1 MLISSSG
8 APGERRPAP
17 GRGVVRATSCRTW
30 THRLSV
36 LSIALAGSMLAASG
50 AYALSFVEA
59 REIAEQQSPRV
70 SAQRLQIDAV
80 ESAQKAAG
88 TLPDPK
94 LSIGLES
101 FPISGMDRWSLTR
114 ESMTGQR
121 LALMQEVPNQAKR
134 AAKVAS
140 AQARVERER
149 AALVLQRLQIRQE
162 LGLAW
167 IAAQAVEQRD
177 QLLAELLAE
186 NRRLQDSLLARVA
199 GGSAQAGDLLTA
211 QQEALA
217 LSDRRDDLQR
227 DRSKARAMLRRWVG
241 PRADESLQGGT
252 GPLIHPVAQLRAELS
267 SHAELA
273 LYPTMQ
279 SMARAESHEA
289 QSEARGDWSWEVAYT
304 RRDRRWGDM
313 VSFQLTFD
321 LPWQKER
328 RQTPMIQAKQREL
341 ERLEAEQEPH
351 RDCRARQRAGQ
362 HQPGG
367 PGDDP
372 AQHEHPADADRTAW
386 PAGADHRQSRSG
398 VAAVPA
404 DVLPAGSH
412 SMSTTKKLRLG
423 PLPRTESVKLT
434 FACPVSLKA
443 DLDRYAALH
452 AQVYGEAVDT
462 ATLIP
467 YMLEA
472 FMEGDRGFKRT
483 QTKNEKATP
492 A

>member
-8 APGERRPAP
+8 APGERRAAP
-17 GRGVVRATSCRTW
+17 GRGVMCAISCRTPI
-30 THRLSV
+30 HRLSIV
-36 LSIALAGSMLAASG
+36 SIALAGSMLASSG
-50 AYALSFVEA
+50 AYALSFAEA

-94 LSIGLES
+94 LSVGLEN

-114 ESMTGQR
+114 EPMTMQR

-134 AAKVAS
+134 DAKVAS

-186 NRRLQDSLLARVA
+186 NQRLQDSLPARVA
-199 GGSAQAGDLLTA
+199 GGSAQAGDLLAA

-227 DRSKARAMLRRWVG
+227 DRAKARAMLRRWVG
-241 PRADESLQGGT
+241 PRADEALQGDT
-252 GPLIHPVAQLRAELS
+252 GALVRPVAQLRTELS

-273 LYPTMQ
+273 LYPAMQ
-279 SMARAESHEA
+279 SIARAESHEA
-289 QSEARGDWSWEVAYT
+289 QSESRGDWSWELAYS

-313 VSFQLTFD
+313 VSFQVTFD
-321 LPWQKER
+321 LPWQKDR

-341 ERLEAEQEPH
+341 ERLEAEQEDVARRH
-351 RDCRARQRAGQ
+351 LQELDDSAAELQALDSQIERLKSTGLQLAQGRAELALGNYRAAK
-362 HQPGG
+362 
-367 PGDDP
+367 GDLGAVLGAR
-372 AQHEHPADADRTAW
+372 AQ
-386 PAGADHRQSRSG
+386 
-398 VAAVPA
+398 
-404 DVLPAGSH
+404 VLE
-412 SMSTTKKLRLG
+412 TRLRLIDLQAQRDG
-423 PLPRTESVKLT
+423 VTTRLN
-434 FACPVSLKA
+434 SLIA
-443 DLDRYAALH
+443 D
-452 AQVYGEAVDT
+452 
-462 ATLIP
+462 
-467 YMLEA
+467 
-472 FMEGDRGFKRT
+472 
-483 QTKNEKATP
+483 
-492 A
+492 

>member
-17 GRGVVRATSCRTW
+17 GHGVLRAIPRRTW
-30 THRLSV
+30 IHRLSI
-36 LSIALAGSMLAASG
+36 LSIALAGSMFAASRT
-50 AYALSFVEA
+50 YALSFAEA

-94 LSIGLES
+94 LSVGLENL
-101 FPISGMDRWSLTR
+101 PISGMDRWSLTR

-167 IAAQAVEQRD
+167 IAAQAVEQRE
-177 QLLAELLAE
+177 QLLTELLAE
-186 NRRLQDSLLARVA
+186 NLRLQDSLPARVA
-199 GGSAQAGDLLTA
+199 GGSAQAGDLLAA

-289 QSEARGDWSWEVAYT
+289 QSESRGDWSWEIAYS

-313 VSFQLTFD
+313 VSFQVTFD
-321 LPWQKER
+321 LPWQKDR

-341 ERLEAEQEPH
+341 ERLEAEQEDVARRH
-351 RDCRARQRAGQ
+351 LQELDDSAAELQALDSQIERLKSTGLQLAQGRAELALGNYRAAK
-362 HQPGG
+362 
-367 PGDDP
+367 GDLGAVLGAR
-372 AQHEHPADADRTAW
+372 AQ
-386 PAGADHRQSRSG
+386 
-398 VAAVPA
+398 
-404 DVLPAGSH
+404 VLE
-412 SMSTTKKLRLG
+412 TRLRLIDLQAQRDG
-423 PLPRTESVKLT
+423 VTTRLN
-434 FACPVSLKA
+434 SLIA
-443 DLDRYAALH
+443 D
-452 AQVYGEAVDT
+452 
-462 ATLIP
+462 
-467 YMLEA
+467 
-472 FMEGDRGFKRT
+472 
-483 QTKNEKATP
+483 
-492 A
+492 

>member
-17 GRGVVRATSCRTW
+17 GHGVLRAIPRRTW
-30 THRLSV
+30 IHRLSI
-36 LSIALAGSMLAASG
+36 LSIALAGSMFAASRT
-50 AYALSFVEA
+50 YALSFAEA

-94 LSIGLES
+94 LSVGLENL
-101 FPISGMDRWSLTR
+101 PISGMDRWSLTR

-167 IAAQAVEQRD
+167 IAAQAVEQRE
-177 QLLAELLAE
+177 QLLTELLAE
-186 NRRLQDSLLARVA
+186 NQRLQDSLPARVA
-199 GGSAQAGDLLTA
+199 GGSAQAGDLLAA

-289 QSEARGDWSWEVAYT
+289 QSESRGDWSWEIAYS

-313 VSFQLTFD
+313 VSFQVTFD
-321 LPWQKER
+321 LPWQKDR

-341 ERLEAEQEPH
+341 ERLEAEQEDVSRRH
-351 RDCRARQRAGQ
+351 LQELDDSAAELQALDSQIERLKSTGLQLAQGRAELALSNYRAAK
-362 HQPGG
+362 
-367 PGDDP
+367 GDLSAVLGAR
-372 AQHEHPADADRTAW
+372 AQ
-386 PAGADHRQSRSG
+386 
-398 VAAVPA
+398 
-404 DVLPAGSH
+404 VLEAR
-412 SMSTTKKLRLG
+412 LRLIDLQAQRDG
-423 PLPRTESVKLT
+423 VTTRLN
-434 FACPVSLKA
+434 SLIA
-443 DLDRYAALH
+443 D
-452 AQVYGEAVDT
+452 
-462 ATLIP
+462 
-467 YMLEA
+467 
-472 FMEGDRGFKRT
+472 
-483 QTKNEKATP
+483 
-492 A
+492 

>member
-17 GRGVVRATSCRTW
+17 GHGVLRAIPRRTW
-30 THRLSV
+30 IHRLSI
-36 LSIALAGSMLAASG
+36 LSIALAGSMFAASRT
-50 AYALSFVEA
+50 YALSFAEA

-94 LSIGLES
+94 LSVGLENL
-101 FPISGMDRWSLTR
+101 PISGMDRWSLTR

-167 IAAQAVEQRD
+167 IAAQAVEQRE
-177 QLLAELLAE
+177 QLLTELLAE
-186 NRRLQDSLLARVA
+186 NQRLQDSLPARVA
-199 GGSAQAGDLLTA
+199 GGSAQAGDLLAA

-289 QSEARGDWSWEVAYT
+289 QSESRGDWSWEIAYS

-313 VSFQLTFD
+313 VSFQVTFD
-321 LPWQKER
+321 LPWQKDR

-341 ERLEAEQEPH
+341 ERLEAEQEDVARRH
-351 RDCRARQRAGQ
+351 LQELDDSAAELQALDSQIERLKSTGLQLAQGRAELALGNYRAAK
-362 HQPGG
+362 
-367 PGDDP
+367 GDL
-372 AQHEHPADADRTAW
+372 
-386 PAGADHRQSRSG
+386 GA
-398 VAAVPA
+398 
-404 DVLPAGSH
+404 VLGA
-412 SMSTTKKLRLG
+412 R
-423 PLPRTESVKLT
+423 
-434 FACPVSLKA
+434 
-443 DLDRYAALH
+443 
-452 AQVYGEAVDT
+452 AQV
-462 ATLIP
+462 
-467 YMLEA
+467 LEA
-472 FMEGDRGFKRT
+472 RMRLIDLQAQRDSVTTRL
-483 QTKNEKATP
+483 NSLIAD
-492 A
+492 

>member
-1 MLISSSG
+1 MF
-8 APGERRPAP
+8 
-17 GRGVVRATSCRTW
+17 
-30 THRLSV
+30 
-36 LSIALAGSMLAASG
+36 AASRT
-50 AYALSFVEA
+50 YALSFAEA

-94 LSIGLES
+94 LSVGLENL
-101 FPISGMDRWSLTR
+101 PISGMDRWSLTR

-167 IAAQAVEQRD
+167 IAAQAVEQRE
-177 QLLAELLAE
+177 QLLTELLAE
-186 NRRLQDSLLARVA
+186 NQRLQDSLPARVA
-199 GGSAQAGDLLTA
+199 GGSAQAGDLLAA

-267 SHAELA
+267 SPAELA

-289 QSEARGDWSWEVAYT
+289 QSESRGDWSWEIAYS

-313 VSFQLTFD
+313 VSFQVTFD
-321 LPWQKER
+321 LPWQKDR

-341 ERLEAEQEPH
+341 ERLEAEQEDVARRH
-351 RDCRARQRAGQ
+351 LQELDDSAAELQALDSQIERLKSTGLQLAQGRAELALGNYRAAK
-362 HQPGG
+362 
-367 PGDDP
+367 GDLGAVLGAR
-372 AQHEHPADADRTAW
+372 AQ
-386 PAGADHRQSRSG
+386 
-398 VAAVPA
+398 
-404 DVLPAGSH
+404 VLE
-412 SMSTTKKLRLG
+412 TRLRLIDLQAQRDG
-423 PLPRTESVKLT
+423 VTTRLN
-434 FACPVSLKA
+434 SLIA
-443 DLDRYAALH
+443 D
-452 AQVYGEAVDT
+452 
-462 ATLIP
+462 
-467 YMLEA
+467 
-472 FMEGDRGFKRT
+472 
-483 QTKNEKATP
+483 
-492 A
+492 

>member
-17 GRGVVRATSCRTW
+17 SHGAMRAISCGPRV
-30 THRLSV
+30 HRLSI
-36 LSIALAGSMLAASG
+36 LTIALMGGVFASSQ
-50 AYALSFVEA
+50 AYALNFAEA

-94 LSIGLES
+94 LSVGMEN
-101 FPISGMDRWSLTR
+101 FPVSGMDRWSLTR

-186 NRRLQDSLLARVA
+186 NQRLQDSLPARVA
-199 GGSAQAGDLLTA
+199 GGSAQAGDLLAA
-211 QQEALA
+211 QQEELA
-217 LSDRRDDLQR
+217 LSDRLDDLRR
-227 DRSKARAMLRRWVG
+227 DRAKARAMLRRWVG
-241 PRADESLQGGT
+241 PRADETLQGDT
-252 GPLIHPVAQLRAELS
+252 GPLIRPVTQLRIDLF

-273 LYPTMQ
+273 LYPAMQ

-289 QSEARGDWSWEVAYT
+289 QSESRGDWSWEVAYT

-313 VSFQLTFD
+313 VSFQVTFD

-341 ERLEAEQEPH
+341 ERLEVEQEDVARKH
-351 RDCRARQRAGQ
+351 LQELDDSAAELQALDSQIERLKSTGLQLAQGRAELALGNYRAAK
-362 HQPGG
+362 
-367 PGDDP
+367 GDL
-372 AQHEHPADADRTAW
+372 
-386 PAGADHRQSRSG
+386 GA
-398 VAAVPA
+398 
-404 DVLPAGSH
+404 VLGA
-412 SMSTTKKLRLG
+412 R
-423 PLPRTESVKLT
+423 
-434 FACPVSLKA
+434 
-443 DLDRYAALH
+443 
-452 AQVYGEAVDT
+452 AQV
-462 ATLIP
+462 
-467 YMLEA
+467 LEA
-472 FMEGDRGFKRT
+472 RMRLIDLQAQRDSVTTRL
-483 QTKNEKATP
+483 NSLIAD
-492 A
+492 

>member
-17 GRGVVRATSCRTW
+17 GHGVLRAIPRRPW
-30 THRLSV
+30 IHRLSI
-36 LSIALAGSMLAASG
+36 LSIALAGSMFAASRT
-50 AYALSFVEA
+50 YALSFAEA

-80 ESAQKAAG
+80 ESARKAAG

-94 LSIGLES
+94 LSIGLEN

-114 ESMTGQR
+114 EPMTGQR

-134 AAKVAS
+134 DAKVAS

-186 NRRLQDSLLARVA
+186 NQRLQDSLPARVA
-199 GGSAQAGDLLTA
+199 GGSAQAGDLLAA

-241 PRADESLQGGT
+241 PRADEALQGGI

-273 LYPTMQ
+273 LYPAMQ

-289 QSEARGDWSWEVAYT
+289 QSESRGDWSWEIAYS

-313 VSFQLTFD
+313 VSFQVTFD
-321 LPWQKER
+321 LPWQKDR

-341 ERLEAEQEPH
+341 ERLEAEQEDVSRRH
-351 RDCRARQRAGQ
+351 LQELDDSAAELQALDSQIERLKSTGLQLAQGRAELALSNYRAAK
-362 HQPGG
+362 
-367 PGDDP
+367 GDLSAVLGAR
-372 AQHEHPADADRTAW
+372 AQ
-386 PAGADHRQSRSG
+386 
-398 VAAVPA
+398 
-404 DVLPAGSH
+404 VLEAR
-412 SMSTTKKLRLG
+412 LRLIDLQAQRDG
-423 PLPRTESVKLT
+423 VTTRLN
-434 FACPVSLKA
+434 SLIA
-443 DLDRYAALH
+443 D
-452 AQVYGEAVDT
+452 
-462 ATLIP
+462 
-467 YMLEA
+467 
-472 FMEGDRGFKRT
+472 
-483 QTKNEKATP
+483 
-492 A
+492 

>member
-17 GRGVVRATSCRTW
+17 GHGVLRAIPRRTW
-30 THRLSV
+30 IHRLSI
-36 LSIALAGSMLAASG
+36 LSIALAGSMFAASRT
-50 AYALSFVEA
+50 YALSFAEA

-94 LSIGLES
+94 LSVGLENL
-101 FPISGMDRWSLTR
+101 PISGMDRWSLTR

-167 IAAQAVEQRD
+167 IAAQAVEQRE
-177 QLLAELLAE
+177 QLLTELLAE
-186 NRRLQDSLLARVA
+186 NQRLQDSLPARVA
-199 GGSAQAGDLLTA
+199 GGSAQAGDLLAA

-289 QSEARGDWSWEVAYT
+289 QSESRGDWSWEIAYS

-313 VSFQLTFD
+313 VSFQVTFD
-321 LPWQKER
+321 LPWQKDR

-341 ERLEAEQEPH
+341 ERLEAEQEDVARRH
-351 RDCRARQRAGQ
+351 LQELDDSAAELQALDSQIERLKSTGLQLAQGRAELALSNYRAAK
-362 HQPGG
+362 
-367 PGDDP
+367 GDLSAVLGSR
-372 AQHEHPADADRTAW
+372 AQ
-386 PAGADHRQSRSG
+386 
-398 VAAVPA
+398 
-404 DVLPAGSH
+404 VLEAR
-412 SMSTTKKLRLG
+412 LRLIDLQAQRDG
-423 PLPRTESVKLT
+423 VTTRLN
-434 FACPVSLKA
+434 SLIA
-443 DLDRYAALH
+443 D
-452 AQVYGEAVDT
+452 
-462 ATLIP
+462 
-467 YMLEA
+467 
-472 FMEGDRGFKRT
+472 
-483 QTKNEKATP
+483 
-492 A
+492 

>member
-17 GRGVVRATSCRTW
+17 GHGVLRAIPRRTW
-30 THRLSV
+30 IHRLSI
-36 LSIALAGSMLAASG
+36 LSIALAGSMFAASRT
-50 AYALSFVEA
+50 YALSFAEA

-94 LSIGLES
+94 LSVGLENL
-101 FPISGMDRWSLTR
+101 PISGMDRWSLTR

-167 IAAQAVEQRD
+167 ITAQAVEQRE
-177 QLLAELLAE
+177 QLLTELLAE
-186 NRRLQDSLLARVA
+186 NQRLQDSLPARVA
-199 GGSAQAGDLLTA
+199 GGSAQAGDLLAA

-289 QSEARGDWSWEVAYT
+289 QSESRGDWSWEIAYS

-313 VSFQLTFD
+313 VSFQVTFD
-321 LPWQKER
+321 LPWQKDR

-341 ERLEAEQEPH
+341 ERLEAEQEDVARRH
-351 RDCRARQRAGQ
+351 LQELDDSAAELQALDSQIERLKSTGLQLAQGRAELALGNYRAAK
-362 HQPGG
+362 
-367 PGDDP
+367 GDLGAVLGAR
-372 AQHEHPADADRTAW
+372 AQ
-386 PAGADHRQSRSG
+386 
-398 VAAVPA
+398 
-404 DVLPAGSH
+404 VLE
-412 SMSTTKKLRLG
+412 TRLRLIDLQAQRDG
-423 PLPRTESVKLT
+423 VTTRLN
-434 FACPVSLKA
+434 SLIA
-443 DLDRYAALH
+443 D
-452 AQVYGEAVDT
+452 
-462 ATLIP
+462 
-467 YMLEA
+467 
-472 FMEGDRGFKRT
+472 
-483 QTKNEKATP
+483 
-492 A
+492 

>member
-186 NRRLQDSLLARVA
+186 NRRLQDSLPARVA

-289 QSEARGDWSWEVAYT
+289 QSESRGDWSWEVAYT

-341 ERLEAEQEPH
+341 ERLEAEQEDVTRKH
-351 RDCRARQRAGQ
+351 LQELDDSAAELQALDSQIERLQSTGLQLAQGRAELALSNYRSAKGDLSAVLGARAQ
-362 HQPGG
+362 
-367 PGDDP
+367 
-372 AQHEHPADADRTAW
+372 
-386 PAGADHRQSRSG
+386 
-398 VAAVPA
+398 
-404 DVLPAGSH
+404 VLEAR
-412 SMSTTKKLRLG
+412 LRLIDLQAQRDG
-423 PLPRTESVKLT
+423 VTTRLN
-434 FACPVSLKA
+434 SLIA
-443 DLDRYAALH
+443 D
-452 AQVYGEAVDT
+452 
-462 ATLIP
+462 
-467 YMLEA
+467 
-472 FMEGDRGFKRT
+472 
-483 QTKNEKATP
+483 
-492 A
+492 

>member
-17 GRGVVRATSCRTW
+17 GHGVLRAIPRRTW
-30 THRLSV
+30 IHRLSI
-36 LSIALAGSMLAASG
+36 LSIALAGSMFAASRT
-50 AYALSFVEA
+50 YALSFAEA

-94 LSIGLES
+94 LSVGLENL
-101 FPISGMDRWSLTR
+101 PISGMDRWSLTR

-121 LALMQEVPNQAKR
+121 PALMQEVPNQAKR

-167 IAAQAVEQRD
+167 IAAQAVEQRE
-177 QLLAELLAE
+177 QLLTELLAE
-186 NRRLQDSLLARVA
+186 NQRLQDSLPARVA
-199 GGSAQAGDLLTA
+199 GGSAQAGDLLAA

-289 QSEARGDWSWEVAYT
+289 QSESRGDWSWEIAYS

-313 VSFQLTFD
+313 VSFQVTFD
-321 LPWQKER
+321 LPWQKDR

-341 ERLEAEQEPH
+341 ERLEAEQEDVARRH
-351 RDCRARQRAGQ
+351 LQELDDSAAELQALDSQIERLKSTGLQLAQGRAELALGNYRAAK
-362 HQPGG
+362 
-367 PGDDP
+367 GDLGAVLGAR
-372 AQHEHPADADRTAW
+372 AQ
-386 PAGADHRQSRSG
+386 
-398 VAAVPA
+398 
-404 DVLPAGSH
+404 VLE
-412 SMSTTKKLRLG
+412 TRLRLIDLQAQRDG
-423 PLPRTESVKLT
+423 VTTRLN
-434 FACPVSLKA
+434 SLIA
-443 DLDRYAALH
+443 D
-452 AQVYGEAVDT
+452 
-462 ATLIP
+462 
-467 YMLEA
+467 
-472 FMEGDRGFKRT
+472 
-483 QTKNEKATP
+483 
-492 A
+492 

>member
-17 GRGVVRATSCRTW
+17 GRGVVRAISCRIW
-30 THRLSV
+30 IHRLSIW
-36 LSIALAGSMLAASG
+36 SIALAGSMLVSSR
-50 AYALSFVEA
+50 AYALNFAEA

-80 ESAQKAAG
+80 EFARKAAG

-94 LSIGLES
+94 LSIGLEN

-114 ESMTGQR
+114 EPMTGQR

-134 AAKVAS
+134 DAKVAS

-186 NRRLQDSLLARVA
+186 NQRLQDSLPARVA
-199 GGSAQAGDLLTA
+199 GGSAQAGDLLAA

-241 PRADESLQGGT
+241 PRADESLQGGI

-273 LYPTMQ
+273 LYPAMQ

-289 QSEARGDWSWEVAYT
+289 QSESRGDWSWELAYS

-313 VSFQLTFD
+313 VSFQVTFD
-321 LPWQKER
+321 LPWQKDR

-341 ERLEAEQEPH
+341 ERLEAEQEDVSRRH
-351 RDCRARQRAGQ
+351 LQELDDSAAELQALDSQIERLKSTGLQLAQGRAELALSNYRAAK
-362 HQPGG
+362 
-367 PGDDP
+367 GDLSAVLGAR
-372 AQHEHPADADRTAW
+372 AQ
-386 PAGADHRQSRSG
+386 
-398 VAAVPA
+398 
-404 DVLPAGSH
+404 VLEAR
-412 SMSTTKKLRLG
+412 LRLIDLQAQRDG
-423 PLPRTESVKLT
+423 VTTRLN
-434 FACPVSLKA
+434 SLIA
-443 DLDRYAALH
+443 D
-452 AQVYGEAVDT
+452 
-462 ATLIP
+462 
-467 YMLEA
+467 
-472 FMEGDRGFKRT
+472 
-483 QTKNEKATP
+483 
-492 A
+492 

>member
-17 GRGVVRATSCRTW
+17 GHGVLRAIPRRTW
-30 THRLSV
+30 IHRLSI
-36 LSIALAGSMLAASG
+36 LSIALAGSMFAASRT
-50 AYALSFVEA
+50 YALSFAEA

-94 LSIGLES
+94 LSVGLENL
-101 FPISGMDRWSLTR
+101 PISGMDRWSLTR

-167 IAAQAVEQRD
+167 IAAQAVEQRE
-177 QLLAELLAE
+177 QLLTELLAE
-186 NRRLQDSLLARVA
+186 NQRLQDSLPARVA
-199 GGSAQAGDLLTA
+199 GGSAQAGDLLAA

-241 PRADESLQGGT
+241 PRADESLQGGI

-289 QSEARGDWSWEVAYT
+289 QSESRGDWSWEIAYS

-313 VSFQLTFD
+313 VSFQVTFD
-321 LPWQKER
+321 LPWQKDR

-341 ERLEAEQEPH
+341 ERLEAEQEDVARRH
-351 RDCRARQRAGQ
+351 LQELDDSAAELQALDSQIERLKSTGLQLAQGRAELALGNYRAAK
-362 HQPGG
+362 
-367 PGDDP
+367 GDLGAVLGAR
-372 AQHEHPADADRTAW
+372 AQ
-386 PAGADHRQSRSG
+386 
-398 VAAVPA
+398 
-404 DVLPAGSH
+404 VLE
-412 SMSTTKKLRLG
+412 TRLRLIDLQAQRDG
-423 PLPRTESVKLT
+423 VTTRLN
-434 FACPVSLKA
+434 SLIA
-443 DLDRYAALH
+443 D
-452 AQVYGEAVDT
+452 
-462 ATLIP
+462 
-467 YMLEA
+467 
-472 FMEGDRGFKRT
+472 
-483 QTKNEKATP
+483 
-492 A
+492 

>member
-17 GRGVVRATSCRTW
+17 GHGVLRAIPRRTW
-30 THRLSV
+30 IHRLSI
-36 LSIALAGSMLAASG
+36 LSIALAGSMFAASRT
-50 AYALSFVEA
+50 YALSFAEA

-177 QLLAELLAE
+177 QLLTELLAE
-186 NRRLQDSLLARVA
+186 NQRLQDSLPARVA
-199 GGSAQAGDLLTA
+199 GGSAQAGDLLAA

-289 QSEARGDWSWEVAYT
+289 QSESRGDWSWEIAYS

-313 VSFQLTFD
+313 VSFQVTFD
-321 LPWQKER
+321 LPWQKDR

-341 ERLEAEQEPH
+341 ERLEAEQEDVARRH
-351 RDCRARQRAGQ
+351 LQELDDSAAELQALDSQIERLKSTGLQLAQGRAELALGNYRAAK
-362 HQPGG
+362 
-367 PGDDP
+367 GDLGAVLGAR
-372 AQHEHPADADRTAW
+372 AQ
-386 PAGADHRQSRSG
+386 
-398 VAAVPA
+398 
-404 DVLPAGSH
+404 VLE
-412 SMSTTKKLRLG
+412 TRLRLIDLQAQRDG
-423 PLPRTESVKLT
+423 VTTRLN
-434 FACPVSLKA
+434 SLIA
-443 DLDRYAALH
+443 D
-452 AQVYGEAVDT
+452 
-462 ATLIP
+462 
-467 YMLEA
+467 
-472 FMEGDRGFKRT
+472 
-483 QTKNEKATP
+483 
-492 A
+492 

>member
-1 MLISSSG
+1 MF
-8 APGERRPAP
+8 
-17 GRGVVRATSCRTW
+17 
-30 THRLSV
+30 
-36 LSIALAGSMLAASG
+36 AASRT
-50 AYALSFVEA
+50 YALSFAEA

-80 ESAQKAAG
+80 ESARKAAG

-94 LSIGLES
+94 LSIGLEN

-114 ESMTGQR
+114 EPMTGQR

-134 AAKVAS
+134 DAKVAS

-186 NRRLQDSLLARVA
+186 NQRLQDSLPARVA
-199 GGSAQAGDLLTA
+199 GGSAQAGDLLAA

-241 PRADESLQGGT
+241 PRADEALQGDT

-273 LYPTMQ
+273 LYPAMQ

-289 QSEARGDWSWEVAYT
+289 QSESRGDWSWEIAYS

-313 VSFQLTFD
+313 VSFQVTFD
-321 LPWQKER
+321 LPWQKDQ

-341 ERLEAEQEPH
+341 ERLEAEQEDVSRRH
-351 RDCRARQRAGQ
+351 LQELDDSSAELRALDSQIERLKSTGLQLAQGRAELALSNYRAAK
-362 HQPGG
+362 
-367 PGDDP
+367 GDLSAVLGAR
-372 AQHEHPADADRTAW
+372 AQ
-386 PAGADHRQSRSG
+386 
-398 VAAVPA
+398 
-404 DVLPAGSH
+404 VLEAR
-412 SMSTTKKLRLG
+412 LRLIDLQAQRDG
-423 PLPRTESVKLT
+423 VTTRLN
-434 FACPVSLKA
+434 SLIA
-443 DLDRYAALH
+443 D
-452 AQVYGEAVDT
+452 
-462 ATLIP
+462 
-467 YMLEA
+467 
-472 FMEGDRGFKRT
+472 
-483 QTKNEKATP
+483 
-492 A
+492 

>member
-8 APGERRPAP
+8 APGERRLAP
-17 GRGVVRATSCRTW
+17 GRGVVRAISCRTW
-30 THRLSV
+30 IHRLSI
-36 LSIALAGSMLAASG
+36 LSIVLAGSMFASSR
-50 AYALSFVEA
+50 AYALNFAEA

-80 ESAQKAAG
+80 ESARKAAG

-94 LSIGLES
+94 LSVGLEN

-114 ESMTGQR
+114 EPMTMQR

-134 AAKVAS
+134 EAKVAS

-186 NRRLQDSLLARVA
+186 NQRLQDSLPARVA
-199 GGSAQAGDLLTA
+199 GGSAQAGDLLAA

-289 QSEARGDWSWEVAYT
+289 QSESRGDWSWEIAYS

-313 VSFQLTFD
+313 VSFQVTFD
-321 LPWQKER
+321 LPWQKDR

-341 ERLEAEQEPH
+341 ERLEAEQEDVSRRH
-351 RDCRARQRAGQ
+351 LQELDDSAAELQALDSQIERLKSTGLQLAQGRAELALSNYRAAKSDLSAVLGAR
-362 HQPGG
+362 
-367 PGDDP
+367 
-372 AQHEHPADADRTAW
+372 AQ
-386 PAGADHRQSRSG
+386 
-398 VAAVPA
+398 
-404 DVLPAGSH
+404 VLE
-412 SMSTTKKLRLG
+412 TRLRLIDLQAQRDG
-423 PLPRTESVKLT
+423 VTMRLN
-434 FACPVSLKA
+434 SLIA
-443 DLDRYAALH
+443 D
-452 AQVYGEAVDT
+452 
-462 ATLIP
+462 
-467 YMLEA
+467 
-472 FMEGDRGFKRT
+472 
-483 QTKNEKATP
+483 
-492 A
+492 

>member
-17 GRGVVRATSCRTW
+17 GHGVLRAIPRRTW
-30 THRLSV
+30 IHRLSI
-36 LSIALAGSMLAASG
+36 LSIALAGSMFAASRT
-50 AYALSFVEA
+50 YALSFAEA

-94 LSIGLES
+94 LSVGLENL
-101 FPISGMDRWSLTR
+101 PISGMDRWSLTR

-167 IAAQAVEQRD
+167 IAAQAVEQRE
-177 QLLAELLAE
+177 QLLTELLAE
-186 NRRLQDSLLARVA
+186 NQRLQDSLPARVA
-199 GGSAQAGDLLTA
+199 GGSAQAGDLLAA

-241 PRADESLQGGT
+241 PRADEALQGDT

-289 QSEARGDWSWEVAYT
+289 QSESRGDWSWEIAYS

-313 VSFQLTFD
+313 VSFQVTFD
-321 LPWQKER
+321 LPWQKDR

-341 ERLEAEQEPH
+341 ERLEAEQEDVARRH
-351 RDCRARQRAGQ
+351 LQELDDSAAELQALDSQIERLKSTGLQLAQGRAELALGNYRAAK
-362 HQPGG
+362 
-367 PGDDP
+367 GDLGAVLGAR
-372 AQHEHPADADRTAW
+372 AQ
-386 PAGADHRQSRSG
+386 
-398 VAAVPA
+398 
-404 DVLPAGSH
+404 VLE
-412 SMSTTKKLRLG
+412 TRLRLIDLQAQRDG
-423 PLPRTESVKLT
+423 VTTRLN
-434 FACPVSLKA
+434 SLIA
-443 DLDRYAALH
+443 D
-452 AQVYGEAVDT
+452 
-462 ATLIP
+462 
-467 YMLEA
+467 
-472 FMEGDRGFKRT
+472 
-483 QTKNEKATP
+483 
-492 A
+492 

>member
-1 MLISSSG
+1 MF
-8 APGERRPAP
+8 
-17 GRGVVRATSCRTW
+17 
-30 THRLSV
+30 
-36 LSIALAGSMLAASG
+36 AASRT
-50 AYALSFVEA
+50 YALSFAEA

-94 LSIGLES
+94 LSVGLENL
-101 FPISGMDRWSLTR
+101 PISGMDRWSLTR

-167 IAAQAVEQRD
+167 IAAQAVEQRE
-177 QLLAELLAE
+177 QLLTELLAE
-186 NRRLQDSLLARVA
+186 NQRLQDSLPARVA
-199 GGSAQAGDLLTA
+199 GGSAQAGDLLAA

-241 PRADESLQGGT
+241 PRADEALQGDT

-273 LYPTMQ
+273 LYPAMQ

-289 QSEARGDWSWEVAYT
+289 QSESRGDWSWEIAYS

-313 VSFQLTFD
+313 VSFQVTFD
-321 LPWQKER
+321 LPWQKDR

-341 ERLEAEQEPH
+341 ERLEAEQEDVSRRH
-351 RDCRARQRAGQ
+351 LQELDDSAAELQALDSQIERLKSTGLQLAQGRAELALSNYRAAK
-362 HQPGG
+362 
-367 PGDDP
+367 GDLSAVLGAR
-372 AQHEHPADADRTAW
+372 AQ
-386 PAGADHRQSRSG
+386 
-398 VAAVPA
+398 
-404 DVLPAGSH
+404 VLE
-412 SMSTTKKLRLG
+412 TRLRLIDLQAQRDG
-423 PLPRTESVKLT
+423 VTTRLN
-434 FACPVSLKA
+434 SLIA
-443 DLDRYAALH
+443 D
-452 AQVYGEAVDT
+452 
-462 ATLIP
+462 
-467 YMLEA
+467 
-472 FMEGDRGFKRT
+472 
-483 QTKNEKATP
+483 
-492 A
+492 

>member
-17 GRGVVRATSCRTW
+17 GHGVLRAIPRRTW
-30 THRLSV
+30 IHRLSI
-36 LSIALAGSMLAASG
+36 LSIALAGSMFAASRT
-50 AYALSFVEA
+50 YALSFAEA

-94 LSIGLES
+94 LSVGLENL
-101 FPISGMDRWSLTR
+101 PISGMDRWSLTR

-167 IAAQAVEQRD
+167 IAAQAVEQRE
-177 QLLAELLAE
+177 QLLTELLAE
-186 NRRLQDSLLARVA
+186 NQRLQDSLPARVA
-199 GGSAQAGDLLTA
+199 GGSAQAGDLLAA

-273 LYPTMQ
+273 LYLTMQ

-289 QSEARGDWSWEVAYT
+289 QSESRGDWSWEIAYS

-313 VSFQLTFD
+313 VSFQVTFD
-321 LPWQKER
+321 LPWQKDR

-341 ERLEAEQEPH
+341 ERLEAEQEDVARRH
-351 RDCRARQRAGQ
+351 LQELDDSAAELQALDSQIERLKSTGLQLAQGRAELALGNYRAAK
-362 HQPGG
+362 
-367 PGDDP
+367 GDLGAVLGAR
-372 AQHEHPADADRTAW
+372 AQ
-386 PAGADHRQSRSG
+386 
-398 VAAVPA
+398 
-404 DVLPAGSH
+404 VLE
-412 SMSTTKKLRLG
+412 TRLRLIDLQAQRDG
-423 PLPRTESVKLT
+423 VTTRLN
-434 FACPVSLKA
+434 SLIA
-443 DLDRYAALH
+443 D
-452 AQVYGEAVDT
+452 
-462 ATLIP
+462 
-467 YMLEA
+467 
-472 FMEGDRGFKRT
+472 
-483 QTKNEKATP
+483 
-492 A
+492 

>member
-17 GRGVVRATSCRTW
+17 GHGVLRAIPRRTW
-30 THRLSV
+30 IHRLSI
-36 LSIALAGSMLAASG
+36 LSIALAGSMFAASRT
-50 AYALSFVEA
+50 YALSFAEA

-94 LSIGLES
+94 LSVGLENL
-101 FPISGMDRWSLTR
+101 PISGMDRWSLTR

-167 IAAQAVEQRD
+167 IAAQAVEQRE
-177 QLLAELLAE
+177 QLLTELLAE
-186 NRRLQDSLLARVA
+186 NQRLQDSLPARVA
-199 GGSAQAGDLLTA
+199 GGSAQAGDLLAA

-241 PRADESLQGGT
+241 PRADEALQGDT

-289 QSEARGDWSWEVAYT
+289 QSESRGDWSWEIAYS

-313 VSFQLTFD
+313 VSFQVTFD
-321 LPWQKER
+321 LPWQKDR

-341 ERLEAEQEPH
+341 ERLEAEQEDVARRH
-351 RDCRARQRAGQ
+351 LQELDDSAAELQALDSQIERLKSTGLQLAQGRAELALSNYRAAK
-362 HQPGG
+362 
-367 PGDDP
+367 GDLGAVLSAR
-372 AQHEHPADADRTAW
+372 AQ
-386 PAGADHRQSRSG
+386 
-398 VAAVPA
+398 
-404 DVLPAGSH
+404 VLEAR
-412 SMSTTKKLRLG
+412 LRLIDLQAQRDG
-423 PLPRTESVKLT
+423 VTTRLN
-434 FACPVSLKA
+434 SLIA
-443 DLDRYAALH
+443 D
-452 AQVYGEAVDT
+452 
-462 ATLIP
+462 
-467 YMLEA
+467 
-472 FMEGDRGFKRT
+472 
-483 QTKNEKATP
+483 
-492 A
+492 

>member
-17 GRGVVRATSCRTW
+17 GHGVLRAIPRRTW
-30 THRLSV
+30 IHRLSI
-36 LSIALAGSMLAASG
+36 LSIALAGSMFAASRT
-50 AYALSFVEA
+50 YALSFAEA

-94 LSIGLES
+94 LSVGLENL
-101 FPISGMDRWSLTR
+101 PISGMDRWSLTR

-167 IAAQAVEQRD
+167 IAAQAVEQRE
-177 QLLAELLAE
+177 QLLTELLAE
-186 NRRLQDSLLARVA
+186 NQRLQDSLPARVA
-199 GGSAQAGDLLTA
+199 GGSAQAGDLLAA

-217 LSDRRDDLQR
+217 LSDRSDDLQR

-289 QSEARGDWSWEVAYT
+289 QSESRGDWSWEIAYS

-313 VSFQLTFD
+313 VSFQVTFD
-321 LPWQKER
+321 LPWQKDR

-341 ERLEAEQEPH
+341 ERLEAEQEDVARRH
-351 RDCRARQRAGQ
+351 LQELDDSAAELQALDSQIERLKSTGLQLAQGRAELALGNYRAAK
-362 HQPGG
+362 
-367 PGDDP
+367 GDLGAVLGAR
-372 AQHEHPADADRTAW
+372 AQ
-386 PAGADHRQSRSG
+386 
-398 VAAVPA
+398 
-404 DVLPAGSH
+404 VLE
-412 SMSTTKKLRLG
+412 TRLRLIDLQAQRDG
-423 PLPRTESVKLT
+423 VTTRLN
-434 FACPVSLKA
+434 SLIA
-443 DLDRYAALH
+443 D
-452 AQVYGEAVDT
+452 
-462 ATLIP
+462 
-467 YMLEA
+467 
-472 FMEGDRGFKRT
+472 
-483 QTKNEKATP
+483 
-492 A
+492 

>member
-177 QLLAELLAE
+177 LLLAELLAE

-341 ERLEAEQEPH
+341 ERLEAEQEDVTRKH
-351 RDCRARQRAGQ
+351 LQELDDSAAELQALDSQIERLQSTGLQLAQGRAELALSNYRSAKGDLSAVLGARAQ
-362 HQPGG
+362 
-367 PGDDP
+367 
-372 AQHEHPADADRTAW
+372 
-386 PAGADHRQSRSG
+386 
-398 VAAVPA
+398 
-404 DVLPAGSH
+404 VLEAR
-412 SMSTTKKLRLG
+412 LRLIDLQAQRDG
-423 PLPRTESVKLT
+423 VTTRLN
-434 FACPVSLKA
+434 SLIA
-443 DLDRYAALH
+443 D
-452 AQVYGEAVDT
+452 
-462 ATLIP
+462 
-467 YMLEA
+467 
-472 FMEGDRGFKRT
+472 
-483 QTKNEKATP
+483 
-492 A
+492 

>member
-8 APGERRPAP
+8 VPGERRPAP
-17 GRGVVRATSCRTW
+17 GHGVLRAIPRRTW
-30 THRLSV
+30 IHRLSI
-36 LSIALAGSMLAASG
+36 LSIALAGSMFAASRT
-50 AYALSFVEA
+50 YALSFAEA

-94 LSIGLES
+94 LSVGLENL
-101 FPISGMDRWSLTR
+101 PISGMDRWSLTR

-167 IAAQAVEQRD
+167 IAAQAVEQRE
-177 QLLAELLAE
+177 QLLTELLAE
-186 NRRLQDSLLARVA
+186 NQRLQDSLPARVA
-199 GGSAQAGDLLTA
+199 GGSAQAGDLLAA

-289 QSEARGDWSWEVAYT
+289 QSESRGDWSWEIAYS

-313 VSFQLTFD
+313 VSFQVTFD
-321 LPWQKER
+321 LPWQKDR

-341 ERLEAEQEPH
+341 ERLEAEQEDVARRH
-351 RDCRARQRAGQ
+351 LQELDDSAAELQALDSQIERLKSTGLQLAQGRAELALSNYRAAKSDLSAVLGAR
-362 HQPGG
+362 
-367 PGDDP
+367 
-372 AQHEHPADADRTAW
+372 AQ
-386 PAGADHRQSRSG
+386 
-398 VAAVPA
+398 
-404 DVLPAGSH
+404 VLE
-412 SMSTTKKLRLG
+412 TRLRLIDLQAQRDG
-423 PLPRTESVKLT
+423 VTTRLN
-434 FACPVSLKA
+434 SLIA
-443 DLDRYAALH
+443 D
-452 AQVYGEAVDT
+452 
-462 ATLIP
+462 
-467 YMLEA
+467 
-472 FMEGDRGFKRT
+472 
-483 QTKNEKATP
+483 
-492 A
+492 

>member
-1 MLISSSG
+1 MLVSS
-8 APGERRPAP
+8 R
-17 GRGVVRATSCRTW
+17 
-30 THRLSV
+30 
-36 LSIALAGSMLAASG
+36 
-50 AYALSFVEA
+50 AYALNFAEA

-80 ESAQKAAG
+80 ESARKAAG
-88 TLPDPK
+88 TLPDHK
-94 LSIGLES
+94 LSIGLEN

-114 ESMTGQR
+114 EPMTGQR

-134 AAKVAS
+134 DAKVAS

-186 NRRLQDSLLARVA
+186 NQRLQDSLPARVA
-199 GGSAQAGDLLTA
+199 GGSAQAGDLLAA

-241 PRADESLQGGT
+241 PRADESLQGGI

-273 LYPTMQ
+273 LYPAMQ

-289 QSEARGDWSWEVAYT
+289 QSDSRGDWSWEIAYS

-313 VSFQLTFD
+313 VSFQVTFD
-321 LPWQKER
+321 LPWQKDR

-341 ERLEAEQEPH
+341 ERLEAEQEDVSRRH
-351 RDCRARQRAGQ
+351 LQELDDSAAELQALDSQIERLKSTGLQLAQGRAELALGNYRAAK
-362 HQPGG
+362 
-367 PGDDP
+367 GDLGAVLGAR
-372 AQHEHPADADRTAW
+372 AQ
-386 PAGADHRQSRSG
+386 
-398 VAAVPA
+398 
-404 DVLPAGSH
+404 VLE
-412 SMSTTKKLRLG
+412 TRLRLIDLQAQRDG
-423 PLPRTESVKLT
+423 VTTRLN
-434 FACPVSLKA
+434 SLIA
-443 DLDRYAALH
+443 D
-452 AQVYGEAVDT
+452 
-462 ATLIP
+462 
-467 YMLEA
+467 
-472 FMEGDRGFKRT
+472 
-483 QTKNEKATP
+483 
-492 A
+492 

>member
-1 MLISSSG
+1 MF
-8 APGERRPAP
+8 
-17 GRGVVRATSCRTW
+17 
-30 THRLSV
+30 
-36 LSIALAGSMLAASG
+36 AASRT
-50 AYALSFVEA
+50 YALSFAEA
-59 REIAEQQSPRV
+59 REIAEQHSPRV
-70 SAQRLQIDAV
+70 SAQRLQIDAAQSV
-80 ESAQKAAG
+80 QKAAG

-94 LSIGLES
+94 LSVGLENL
-101 FPISGMDRWSLTR
+101 PISGMDRWSLTR

-186 NRRLQDSLLARVA
+186 NRRLQDSLPARVA

-289 QSEARGDWSWEVAYT
+289 QSESRGDWSWEVAYT

-313 VSFQLTFD
+313 VSFQVTFD
-321 LPWQKER
+321 LPWQKDR

-341 ERLEAEQEPH
+341 ERLEAEQEDVSRRH
-351 RDCRARQRAGQ
+351 LQELDDSAAELQALDSQIERLKSTGLQLAQGRAELALSNYRAAKSDLSAVLGAR
-362 HQPGG
+362 
-367 PGDDP
+367 
-372 AQHEHPADADRTAW
+372 AQ
-386 PAGADHRQSRSG
+386 
-398 VAAVPA
+398 
-404 DVLPAGSH
+404 VLE
-412 SMSTTKKLRLG
+412 TRLRLIDLQAQRDG
-423 PLPRTESVKLT
+423 VTMRLN
-434 FACPVSLKA
+434 SLIA
-443 DLDRYAALH
+443 D
-452 AQVYGEAVDT
+452 
-462 ATLIP
+462 
-467 YMLEA
+467 
-472 FMEGDRGFKRT
+472 
-483 QTKNEKATP
+483 
-492 A
+492 

>member
-17 GRGVVRATSCRTW
+17 GHGVLRAIPRRTW
-30 THRLSV
+30 IHRLSI
-36 LSIALAGSMLAASG
+36 LSIALAGSMFAASRT
-50 AYALSFVEA
+50 YALSFAEA

-94 LSIGLES
+94 LSVGLENL
-101 FPISGMDRWSLTR
+101 PISGMDRWSLTR

-186 NRRLQDSLLARVA
+186 NQRLQDSLPARVA
-199 GGSAQAGDLLTA
+199 GGSAQAGDLLAA

-289 QSEARGDWSWEVAYT
+289 QSESRGDWSWEIAYS

-313 VSFQLTFD
+313 VSFQVTFD
-321 LPWQKER
+321 LPWQKDR

-341 ERLEAEQEPH
+341 ERLEAEQEDVARRH
-351 RDCRARQRAGQ
+351 LQELDDSAAELQALDSQIERLKSTGLQLAQGRAELALGNYRAAK
-362 HQPGG
+362 
-367 PGDDP
+367 GDLGAVLGAR
-372 AQHEHPADADRTAW
+372 AQ
-386 PAGADHRQSRSG
+386 
-398 VAAVPA
+398 
-404 DVLPAGSH
+404 VLE
-412 SMSTTKKLRLG
+412 TRLRLIDLQAQRDG
-423 PLPRTESVKLT
+423 VTTRLN
-434 FACPVSLKA
+434 SLIA
-443 DLDRYAALH
+443 D
-452 AQVYGEAVDT
+452 
-462 ATLIP
+462 
-467 YMLEA
+467 
-472 FMEGDRGFKRT
+472 
-483 QTKNEKATP
+483 
-492 A
+492 

>member
-17 GRGVVRATSCRTW
+17 GHGVLRAIPRRTW
-30 THRLSV
+30 IHRLSI
-36 LSIALAGSMLAASG
+36 LSIALAGSMFAASRT
-50 AYALSFVEA
+50 YALSFAEA

-94 LSIGLES
+94 LSVGLENL
-101 FPISGMDRWSLTR
+101 PISGMDRWSLTR

-167 IAAQAVEQRD
+167 IAAQAVEQRE
-177 QLLAELLAE
+177 QLLTELLAE
-186 NRRLQDSLLARVA
+186 NQRLQDSLPARVA
-199 GGSAQAGDLLTA
+199 GGSAQAGDLLAA

-289 QSEARGDWSWEVAYT
+289 QSESRGDWSWEIAYS

-313 VSFQLTFD
+313 VSFQVTFD
-321 LPWQKER
+321 LPWQKDR

-341 ERLEAEQEPH
+341 ERLEAEQEDVARRH
-351 RDCRARQRAGQ
+351 LQELDDSAAELQALDSQIERLKSTGLQLAQGRAELALGNYRAAK
-362 HQPGG
+362 
-367 PGDDP
+367 GDLSAVLGAR
-372 AQHEHPADADRTAW
+372 AQ
-386 PAGADHRQSRSG
+386 
-398 VAAVPA
+398 
-404 DVLPAGSH
+404 VLE
-412 SMSTTKKLRLG
+412 TRLRLIDLQAQRDG
-423 PLPRTESVKLT
+423 VTTRLN
-434 FACPVSLKA
+434 SLIA
-443 DLDRYAALH
+443 D
-452 AQVYGEAVDT
+452 
-462 ATLIP
+462 
-467 YMLEA
+467 
-472 FMEGDRGFKRT
+472 
-483 QTKNEKATP
+483 
-492 A
+492 

>member
-17 GRGVVRATSCRTW
+17 GHGVLRAIPRRTW
-30 THRLSV
+30 IHRLSI
-36 LSIALAGSMLAASG
+36 LSIALAGSMFAASRT
-50 AYALSFVEA
+50 YALSFAEA

-94 LSIGLES
+94 LSVGLENL
-101 FPISGMDRWSLTR
+101 PISGMDRWSLTR

-167 IAAQAVEQRD
+167 IAAQAVEQRE
-177 QLLAELLAE
+177 QLLTELLAE
-186 NRRLQDSLLARVA
+186 NQRLQDSLPARVA
-199 GGSAQAGDLLTA
+199 GGSAQAGDLLAA

-289 QSEARGDWSWEVAYT
+289 QSESRGDWSWEIAYS

-313 VSFQLTFD
+313 VSFQVTFD
-321 LPWQKER
+321 LPWQKDR

-341 ERLEAEQEPH
+341 ERLEAEQEDVARRH
-351 RDCRARQRAGQ
+351 LQELDDSAAELQALDSQIERLKSTGLQLAQGRAELALSNYRAAK
-362 HQPGG
+362 
-367 PGDDP
+367 GDLSAVLGAR
-372 AQHEHPADADRTAW
+372 AQ
-386 PAGADHRQSRSG
+386 
-398 VAAVPA
+398 
-404 DVLPAGSH
+404 VLEAR
-412 SMSTTKKLRLG
+412 LRLIDLQAQRDG
-423 PLPRTESVKLT
+423 VTTRLN
-434 FACPVSLKA
+434 SLIA
-443 DLDRYAALH
+443 D
-452 AQVYGEAVDT
+452 
-462 ATLIP
+462 
-467 YMLEA
+467 
-472 FMEGDRGFKRT
+472 
-483 QTKNEKATP
+483 
-492 A
+492 